1 MVLLLCSRPVRS
13 PPRSSRLS
21 QYPHER
27 EVLLPPL
34 TGLEALEHAVQ
45 GGVLVIKSRL
55 SLNMAAHTL
64 EQVLSRRRKMLM
76 DMCSGIELE
85 IRDQL
90 DFKLGMLAIRTLK
103 HALQFGP
110 FSQDTEWFKCVAETP
125 SLDLGAA
132 LSQSARCDPAG
143 LPPLLTHRPMDR
155 DSPPQ
160 RRRELCGGDGF
171 DAAAAERDHD
181 RDPHARRAHGQA
193 RATAAGLEGTS

>member
-1 MVLLLCSRPVRS
+1 
-13 PPRSSRLS
+13 
-21 QYPHER
+21 
-27 EVLLPPL
+27 VLLPPL

-125 SLDLGAA
+125 SLDLGGGPLTVCSLRSCWLAPAA
-132 LSQSARCDPAG
+132 HPSANGSRLASAATTRT
-143 LPPLLTHRPMDR
+143 L
-155 DSPPQ
+155 
-160 RRRELCGGDGF
+160 RR
-171 DAAAAERDHD
+171 
-181 RDPHARRAHGQA
+181 
-193 RATAAGLEGTS
+193 